1 MAINQILPFGV
12 LASANVLAPEEYAA
26 LPARSSGFQ
35 AGVARSKEINT
46 PLRQATFLSSALA
59 QYIADRSGEDVF
71 DDGDVDGLV
80 LKLIAALAA
89 SPALTGTPSAPT
101 PPTQDASARIAT
113 TQFVKA
119 LVDSEVGPA
128 TESRAGVAR
137 LATALLAQA
146 QADDTTML
154 TPRKLADG
162 FKGTNQQIGLSGFQK
177 FPGGLILQW
186 GALTVTNTASINL
199 PTAFP
204 NAVLGVSA
212 NAMSAVDSATSS
224 SCFVE
229 LAVVTAGRIWAKVV
243 QADGALGARAV
254 HWQAWGW

>member
-1 MAINQILPFGV
+1 MAINQILPFG
-12 LASANVLAPEEYAA
+12 LAADANVLTPAEYAEA
-26 LPARSSGFQ
+26 SARTGGFQ
-35 AGVARSKEINT
+35 AGVARSQEVNT

-59 QYIADRSGEDVF
+59 QYIADRSNEDVL
-71 DDGDVDGLV
+71 DDGDVTGLV
-80 LKLIAALAA
+80 QKLIAALAA

-101 PPTQDASARIAT
+101 PPTQDASTRIAT

-119 LVDSEVGPA
+119 LLDSEVSAA

-137 LATALLAQA
+137 LATALLAQG
-146 QADDTTML
+146 QADDATVL

-162 FKGTNQQIGLSGFQK
+162 FKGANQQIGISGFQK

-186 GALTVTNTASINL
+186 GALTVNNTASINL

-229 LAVVTAGRIWAKVV
+229 LALVSAGRIWAKVV